1 MNRGT
6 LEMANAVIKVIKSY
20 FPGAI
25 ESYQKEEAMKDLGL
39 KVALLDWEKALAAEK
54 KPSFGLDQAII
65 YASDVDLDAVQN
77 SMEEWPEN
85 EHPFIL
91 SSLDSKGMCN
101 VTTPAQHVRFTQ

>member
-6 LEMANAVIKVIKSY
+6 LEMANALITLIKLH

-39 KVALLDWEKALAAEK
+39 KVALLDWEKAITAEK
-54 KPSFGLDQAII
+54 RPSFGLEQAVI
-65 YASDVDLDAVQN
+65 YAGDTDLGAVQK
-77 SMEEWPEN
+77 SMEKWPEN

-91 SSLDSKGMCN
+91 SSLDSKGMSN
-101 VTTPAQHVRFTQ
+101 ATSLGGI